1 MPRPRSVP
9 ARSVPA
15 FVHQFEGA
23 EVLEALLQASGSRLS
38 AAEALEVLR
47 EGYRQRRSVGESIPK
62 LFKGEPRF
70 SDPSVAKQLFQNLLG
85 LWDLLQSDSPIALHA
100 PQAPDQKRPPQA
112 APGSFTPN
120 GPDRKFVEN
129 AWRYLED
136 LDKRGR
142 NRLQHSFENRQDSLL
157 GFLEEQGLSDAG
169 FDCAEQLVF
178 ELFSM
183 IELGWPPGTR
193 PVLRSELDQGGQI
206 AEQAPAALL
215 EYADEQLF
223 EAEQD
228 EESPLAPDEA
238 AEVRRIVTGCLRALW
253 AARRTE

>member
-1 MPRPRSVP
+1 MSP
-9 ARSVPA
+9 A
-15 FVHQFEGA
+15 Q
-23 EVLEALLQASGSRLS
+23 
-38 AAEALEVLR
+38 ALEVLR
-47 EGYRQRRSVGESIPK
+47 EGYRERRSVGEAIAK

-70 SDPSVAKQLFQNLLG
+70 PDPSVAKRLFQNLLG
-85 LWDLLQSDSPIALHA
+85 LWDLVQANRPIALEA
-100 PQAPDQKRPPQA
+100 PQVPLEKPPRQP
-112 APGSFTPN
+112 APGPFAPE
-120 GPDRKFVEN
+120 GPDRKYVEN

-142 NRLQHSFENRQDSLL
+142 NRLQHSYENRQDSLV

-169 FDCAEQLVF
+169 LDCAEQLAF
-178 ELFSM
+178 ELFCM

-193 PVLRSELDQGGQI
+193 PVLRSELDRGGQI

-215 EYADEQLF
+215 EYADEQVF

-238 AEVRRIVTGCLRALW
+238 AEVRRIVIRCLRALW
-253 AARRTE
+253 AARRTA

>member
-1 MPRPRSVP
+1 LS
-9 ARSVPA
+9 AD
-15 FVHQFEGA
+15 
-23 EVLEALLQASGSRLS
+23 EALG
-38 AAEALEVLR
+38 VLR
-47 EGYRQRRSVGESIPK
+47 EGHSQRRSVGQVIPS

-70 SDPSVAKQLFQNLLG
+70 PDPSVAKRLFQNLLG
-85 LWDLLQSDSPIALHA
+85 LWDLLESDPTIALHA
-100 PQAPDQKRPPQA
+100 PPGIAQQQPRQA
-112 APGSFTPN
+112 APGAFAPD

-142 NRLQHSFENRQDSLL
+142 NRLQHSFENRQDSLV
-157 GFLEEQGLSDAG
+157 GFLEEQELSDAG

-178 ELFSM
+178 ELFCM

-193 PVLRSELDQGGQI
+193 PVLRSELDQGGQT
-206 AEQAPAALL
+206 ATQSPMALL
-215 EYADEQLF
+215 EYADEQIF

-238 AEVRRIVTGCLRALW
+238 AEVRGIVTRSLRALW